1 VKKRTK
7 LVAVFVL
14 VALPVFACTTFF
26 RVPQLVVRR
35 QAGMPLD
42 ANLEGVENGERIYFM
57 AVDSQGN
64 PIRYRGGPDFG
75 GMMMG
80 SYLTCASCHGPGGDG
95 GTHFMH
101 MQVMDA
107 PAIRYPALAEEAEE
121 HGGDENSDMQSVYS
135 LDDFRRAVVDGE
147 HPDGEAL
154 SREMP
159 RWQFSDQD
167 LEDLFQFIKSLP

>member
-1 VKKRTK
+1 MKKRTK

-14 VALPVFACTTFF
+14 VALPVFACGIFY
-26 RVPQLVVRR
+26 RSPRR
-35 QAGMPLD
+35 LPGDAGNPIETG
-42 ANLEGVENGERIYFM
+42 LEGVENGERIYFT
-57 AVDSQGN
+57 AIDSQGDL
-64 PIRYRGGPDFG
+64 IRHKGGPDF

-80 SYLTCASCHGPGGDG
+80 SYLTCASCHGPGGRG
-95 GTHFMH
+95 GIHYMH

-107 PAIRYPALAEEAEE
+107 PDIRYPALAEEAEE
-121 HGGDENSDMQSVYS
+121 HGGDENSDMHSDYS

-167 LEDLFQFIKSLP
+167 LEDLFQFIKFLP